1 MPELTLALMDIDDVP
16 EVMAV
21 DRLCFRAPWSENA
34 YQSELKNSV
43 AFYLVA
49 RWDGLLV
56 GFGGAWLVMDEAHVT
71 TLGVHPEFRGRGI
84 GERLFAEM
92 LAEAIRRGV
101 QRASLEVRESNESA
115 RRLYEKY
122 GFTPVARRRAYYS
135 DNGEDAVVMW
145 VDNLTSPPYRELFAE
160 RSRALVGAGR
170 GG

>member
-1 MPELTLALMDIDDVP
+1 VPELRLAQMDMDDVP
-16 EVMAV
+16 EIMAV

-49 RWDGLLV
+49 RCDGVLV

-71 TLGVHPEFRGRGI
+71 TLGVHPDYRGRGI

-101 QRASLEVRESNESA
+101 QRASLEVRESNDSA

-122 GFTPVARRRAYYS
+122 GFTPVARRRGYYS

-145 VDNLTSPPYRELFAE
+145 VDNLTSLRYQELIAE
-160 RSRALVGAGR
+160 RARAVRHG
-170 GG
+170 

>member
-1 MPELTLALMDIDDVP
+1 VPEVTLAQLDIDDVP

-21 DRLCFRAPWSENA
+21 DRLCFRSPWSENA

-49 RWDGLLV
+49 RCDGAIV
-56 GFGGAWLVMDEAHVT
+56 GFAGAWLVMDEAHIT
-71 TLGVHPEFRGRGI
+71 TLGVHPEYRGRGI
-84 GERLFAEM
+84 GERLFAEI

-101 QRASLEVRESNESA
+101 QHASLEVRESNESA

-122 GFTPVARRRAYYS
+122 GFAPVARRRGYYS
-135 DNGEDAVVMW
+135 DNNEDALVMW
-145 VDNLTSPPYRELFAE
+145 VDSLTSLRYQELIAE

-170 GG
+170 ER